1 MPAKSWSTLNM
12 KNRQLQF
19 IGLVL
24 ALAILLTIVKVPVAS
39 SQGQTLSAKFVSGEL
54 PLLDLES
61 ELWRSARPL
70 QVSLSAQQISRPLSL
85 ETRTRSVTAR
95 ALHNNT
101 EMAILIEWADA
112 TQSDSNLR
120 VQDFQDMVALQFPVG
135 VDQPFYC
142 MGQEGGNVE
151 IWLWKAAWQADL
163 FAQQEMETIYPDMYA
178 DEMDPD
184 FDPGVGQDL
193 YYPARLVGNLLANPA
208 RSSPVEIL
216 AAGGFG
222 SLTSLPTEAQIVQG
236 YGQWLDGKW
245 QVIFSRELEPSL
257 NGLVTFEQGRNYS
270 VAFAAWDGAFY
281 ERNGQKSTSQ
291 WVSLQLERAA
301 QASPETTVP
310 EEPPF
315 WRDVTVITKILI
327 GALLFFLL
335 FVAVI
340 YFRLPEGN

>member
-1 MPAKSWSTLNM
+1 M

-24 ALAILLTIVKVPVAS
+24 ALAIALTFLKVPVAS
-39 SQGQTLSAKFVSGEL
+39 SQGQTLSAAFVTGKL

-95 ALHNNT
+95 ALHNNA
-101 EMAILIEWADA
+101 ELAILIEWVDA
-112 TQSDSNLR
+112 TQNDSNLR

-163 FAQQEMETIYPDMYA
+163 VARQDMESIYPDMYA

-184 FDPGVGQDL
+184 FDPGSDVDL
-193 YYPARLVGNLLANPA
+193 YYPARSVGNLLAKPT
-208 RSSPVEIL
+208 RFSSIETL

-222 SLTSLPTEAQIVQG
+222 SLTSLAEESQIVQG
-236 YGQWLDGKW
+236 YGQWTDGKW
-245 QVIFSRELEPSL
+245 KVIFSRELEPSPIE
-257 NGLVTFEQGRNYS
+257 LVTFEPGRNYS
-270 VAFAAWDGAFY
+270 VAFAAWDGAYY

-291 WVSLQLERAA
+291 WVSLQLNRAA
-301 QASPETTVP
+301 QAAPETGAP
-310 EEPPF
+310 EVLPF
-315 WRDVTVITKILI
+315 WRDVTVITKILV
-327 GALLFFLL
+327 GTLLFFLL